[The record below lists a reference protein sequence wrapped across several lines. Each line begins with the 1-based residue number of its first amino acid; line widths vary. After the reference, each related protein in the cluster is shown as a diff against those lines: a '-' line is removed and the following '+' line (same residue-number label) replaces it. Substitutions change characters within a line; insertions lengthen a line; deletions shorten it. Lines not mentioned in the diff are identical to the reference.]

1 MNQHTLDSHLAF
13 DESDQLFGNRDAAV
27 DYVGGIPV
35 ILVKDDLTIAVETHV
50 TNANGFLPGPG
61 GCLFEV

>member
-1 MNQHTLDSHLAF
+1 MNKHTLDSHLAL

-35 ILVKDDLTIAVETHV
+35 ILVKDNLTIAVKTHV
-50 TNANGFLPGPG
+50 SDTD
-61 GCLFEV
+61 